1 MHDATP
7 ITEFCCWP
15 IVEQELMGGAAL
27 ISKNN
32 KFMKCPLWMK
42 LRPENRGDSYEIVIS
57 VIIERNDDRN
67 NPQLQ

>member
-1 MHDATP
+1 
-7 ITEFCCWP
+7 
-15 IVEQELMGGAAL
+15 MGGAAL